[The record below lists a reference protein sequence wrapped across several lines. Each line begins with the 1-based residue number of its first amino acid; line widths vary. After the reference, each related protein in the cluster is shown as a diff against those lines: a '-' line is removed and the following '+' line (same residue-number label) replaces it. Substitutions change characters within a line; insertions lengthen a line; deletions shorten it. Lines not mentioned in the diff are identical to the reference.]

1 MKVKYTLSSH
11 AKKEIVN
18 RQIPLEFIEEVLS
31 NPQLVYFD
39 EYGVSVYQS
48 ILEFPNGKKY
58 LLRIFVANKKP
69 KHIITIYRTS
79 KISKYWRQ

>member
-1 MKVKYTLSSH
+1 MKIEYTISNH
-11 AKKEIVN
+11 AEKELDN
-18 RQIPLEFIEEVLS
+18 RQIPIEFIEEVLS
-31 NPQLVYFD
+31 KPQQVYFD

-48 ILEFPNGKKY
+48 ILDFPNGKKY
-58 LLRIFVANKKP
+58 LLRIFVANKEP